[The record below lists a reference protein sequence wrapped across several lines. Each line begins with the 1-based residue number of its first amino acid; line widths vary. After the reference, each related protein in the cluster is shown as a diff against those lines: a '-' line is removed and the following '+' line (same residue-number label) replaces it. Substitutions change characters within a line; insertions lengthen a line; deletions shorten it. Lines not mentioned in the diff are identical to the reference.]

1 MNSDEQSHVL
11 FLCTGNSARSCMA
24 EAVLNRM
31 APDRYLAFSAG
42 SHPKDAVHPQA
53 LRLLKH
59 LDYDVSM
66 LRPKSW
72 DEFRSGPHFAHVI
85 TVCSNVAGETCP
97 AMPGSP
103 VRLHWEIPNPAL
115 AQGSQEE
122 IAAAFRAVYDML
134 YERIEGFV
142 RQS

>member
-1 MNSDEQSHVL
+1 MSDPSHVL

-24 EAVLNRM
+24 EAILNRM
-31 APDRYLAFSAG
+31 APHRYLAFSAG
-42 SHPKDAVHPQA
+42 SHPKDAVHPHA
-53 LRLLKH
+53 LRLLKR

-72 DEFRSGPHFAHVI
+72 DEFRNGPRFAHII
-85 TVCSNVAGETCP
+85 TVCSNVAGKTCP
-97 AMPGSP
+97 AMPALP

-115 AQGSQEE
+115 AQGSEDE

-134 YERIEGFV
+134 HERIEDLV
-142 RQS
+142 RQP